1 VVVQSIDNAGFFSVG
16 IILVLLMD
24 RLHEFVQL
32 ADLLICIQSACVKC
46 DSLGMFTHHSFYQS
60 CPYPSFGLSKN
71 HPGGFGRTIAIL
83 KGSQSADAY

>member
-46 DSLGMFTHHSFYQS
+46 DSLKCLHTTHFINLALIHLLAF
-60 CPYPSFGLSKN
+60 PRITLEGLGIQL
-71 HPGGFGRTIAIL
+71 PF
-83 KGSQSADAY
+83 